1 MSEQTK
7 SPRYTI
13 RPLGKSYWAQAETI
27 EDAKRE
33 AAIARQRLTSERVVI
48 YDDRE
53 GKVVGDE

>member
-27 EDAKRE
+27 EDARRE
-33 AAIARQRLTSERVVI
+33 AKTARQRLTSERIVI
-48 YDDRE
+48 YDEKE
-53 GKVVGDE
+53 GKVVDE